1 MVLEEQRPAVPAS
14 FTKAVWRLA
23 RKQKARAP
31 GWLSRLRVQ
40 LLISAQ
46 GTISQLVRW
55 SPALGSVLT
64 GWSLLEI
71 LCLTLS
77 LSLSLSLKINKFKQ
91 QQQQQREEGRVC
103 QDERECLLKPD
114 LLL

>member
-14 FTKAVWRLA
+14 STKAVWRLA

-55 SPALGSVLT
+55 NPALGSVLT
-64 GWSLLEI
+64 GQSLLEI
-71 LCLTLS
+71 VCLT

-91 QQQQQREEGRVC
+91 QQQQREEGRGC